1 MYQHTYC
8 ACFGNLLQKR
18 GIFSYWYCTNIFISV
33 KRSKKL
39 VLANNDEFLLDG
51 DCMDLGGKGLVD
63 GLVLGQAHQDYT
75 WAQASTSHTGSRP
88 CL

>member
-1 MYQHTYC
+1 LYKHRHVSETCLRNEEFYLI
-8 ACFGNLLQKR
+8 G
-18 GIFSYWYCTNIFISV
+18 TNIFFLLSV
-33 KRSKKL
+33 KSSKKL